1 MPKLLDL
8 YCGQGGA
15 AAGYYRAGFLVT
27 GVDHLAQP
35 RFPFKFI
42 RSAARSYLADHS
54 HEYDAI
60 HLSPPC
66 QKYSRG
72 SRSNKKKYSDELEK
86 VLPLISQINIPW
98 VIENVEL
105 APMPKTISLVGTMFK
120 LNIIRKRIF
129 YSNILLFEPEPVHQ
143 KKRYYPEKE
152 IFTVAG
158 TGNKGNT
165 VAAWSKAM
173 GINWMTRNGLR
184 EAIPPAYT
192 EFIGHQLMHYI
203 TNTNPTL

>member
-8 YCGQGGA
+8 YCGQGDA
-15 AAGYYRAGFLVT
+15 AAGYFRAGFQVT
-27 GVDHLAQP
+27 GVDIGAQP

-42 RSAARSYLADHS
+42 RYAARKFLADHWQ
-54 HEYDAI
+54 EYDAI

-72 SRSNKKKYSDELEK
+72 SRNNDKIYTDELEQ
-86 VLPLISQINIPW
+86 VIPLMTQVNIPW
-98 VIENVEL
+98 VIKNVEL
-105 APMPKTISLVGTMFK
+105 APMPKTIALVGTMFK
-120 LNIIRKRIF
+120 LNVIRKRIF
-129 YSNILLFEPEPVHQ
+129 YSNIHLFEPEPVPQ
-143 KKRYYPEKE
+143 KRRYYPDKVLY
-152 IFTVAG
+152 TVAG

-165 VAAWSKAM
+165 VSAWSKAM

-192 EFIGHQLMHYI
+192 EYIGNQLLTFI
-203 TNTNPTL
+203 NNSK